1 MNRIKYSLLFLLLP
15 FSSGVLAQQ
24 KPALSWKDVS
34 NWNYIRS
41 NTYSLSPNG
50 QWLSWAKGPTEGDLQ
65 MVIRKVSDT
74 LNYVYP
80 IGAAAS
86 PVFFSKDAKYAAF
99 KVSAKDAEVKAVK
112 KTMKPLYD
120 QLLLVSLPGN
130 QKTTFEKVKAFSFS
144 ADNPDWLAIHFIP
157 AESASKDKDAAK
169 GTDLLL
175 YQLSTKKSFNLG
187 NVSEY
192 AFNKSGSVLAYII
205 DANGQNGN
213 GIFIRD
219 MKTGLITALENDK
232 ANYKNINWNED
243 GDAFALLKSNKN
255 EKYKE
260 DVFTVI
266 GINKIAGELS
276 NKVSFNGTSAK
287 NFPANMG
294 ISGNGRPYWSDDQ
307 ASLFFGISV
316 QEKKADS
323 TDKKS
328 GSNPAV
334 SNASGKTDSVKTKA
348 DSTGKTKL
356 GQKALA
362 KADIEKPDMI
372 IWNWQDKRL
381 QSAQQTQ
388 ETRDKNYSYLSV
400 YRIADQKFSQ
410 LADSTLKNV
419 VMAPKNGYA
428 IGYDDS
434 NYELM
439 RNLDGQGYTDIYVID
454 LKTGNKKR
462 VFEKFYTAGRDLF
475 NLSPNGKWATF
486 SKDGAFYSINL
497 ETLEQYNLTKNIKS
511 SFVDELDDHNVLK
524 PETPNFGWSA
534 DSKYALIKDNYDLW
548 RISADGK
555 TAVSLSDNWKSKK
568 QEVTERFSIYQREK
582 GTDLT
587 KDQYFL
593 VFNQQNKNSG
603 IGLLEAGKTT
613 IKPLFVDAHVYGGL
627 KKATDANVFI
637 YMKYDNE
644 KSPEMY
650 ATTASSLA
658 SAKPISKNTPDQ
670 GKYAWSSGVKLINY
684 VSANG
689 DSLQAVL
696 YLPAN
701 YQEGKSYPT
710 ITYIYERLTNEMN
723 VYSMPAFP
731 GGGFNRAMYNSN
743 GYAVLMPD
751 IKYKLNDPGMSA
763 VACVVPAVKAAIA
776 TGIVDEKRVAIHGH
790 SWGGYQTSFLIT
802 QTNIFKAA
810 AAGAPLTN
818 MISMYSLIYW
828 NSGGTNQAIFE
839 ASQGRLTPGY
849 WDNWD
854 AFTRNS
860 PIYHIKKVQTPLLL
874 LHNDKDGAVDYTQG
888 IEYYNGLR
896 RLNKPVVMITY
907 RGENH
912 GIAKI
917 PNRKDYAVRM
927 MEYFDYMLKD
937 KPAPDWWAK
946 GINRSD
952 MEKHLETRAF
962 ERPEKQ
968 ENTTEQ

>member
-1 MNRIKYSLLFLLLP
+1 MNRIKYSLLMLT
-15 FSSGVLAQQ
+15 LAFATSVMGQQ

-34 NWNYIRS
+34 KWNFIRS

-65 MVIRKVSDT
+65 TVIRKVSDT
-74 LNYVYP
+74 LNFSYP
-80 IGAAAS
+80 IGASAS
-86 PVFFSKDAKYAAF
+86 SVVYSKDAKYAAF
-99 KVSAKDAEVKAVK
+99 KVSAKEAEVKAAK

-120 QLLLVSLPGN
+120 QLVLLSLPGN
-130 QKTTFEKVKAFSFS
+130 QKTTFEKVKTFGFS
-144 ADNPDWLAIHFIP
+144 ADNPEWMAIHFMP
-157 AESASKDKDAAK
+157 AENASKEKDAAK

-175 YQLSTKKSFNLG
+175 YQLNTKKNFNLG

-192 AFNKSGSVLAYII
+192 SFNKAGTLLAYII

-232 ANYKNINWNED
+232 ANYKSINWNEN

-260 DVFTVI
+260 DIFTVI
-266 GINKIAGELS
+266 GFNKIAGELS
-276 NKVSFNGTSAK
+276 NKVSFSGLSSK
-287 NFPANMG
+287 DFPKNMG
-294 ISGNGRPYWSDDQ
+294 ISGNGIPYWSEDQ
-307 ASLFFGISV
+307 SSIFFGVIN

-323 TDKKS
+323 TGKDKSAHTGVKS
-328 GSNPAV
+328 NT
-334 SNASGKTDSVKTKA
+334 SGKAIDSDKNKA
-348 DSTGKTKL
+348 DSTVKTKPE
-356 GQKALA
+356 GKAPA

-388 ETRDKNYSYLSV
+388 ESRDKNYSFLSV
-400 YRIADQKFSQ
+400 YRVSDQKISQ
-410 LADSTLKNV
+410 LADSTLKTV
-419 VMAPKNGYA
+419 IIGPKNLYA

-439 RNLDGQGYTDIYVID
+439 GNLDGQGYTDVYVID

-462 VFEKFYTAGRDLF
+462 VFEKFYTEGRGLW
-475 NLSPNGKWATF
+475 SMAPNGKWASF

-497 ETLEQYNLTKNIKS
+497 ESGTQFNLTQNIKA

-524 PETPNFGWSA
+524 PSTSNFGWSA
-534 DSKYALIKDNYDLW
+534 DSKYVLVKDNYDLW

-555 TAVSLSDNWKSKK
+555 TAVSLTDDWKSKK
-568 QEVTERFSIYQREK
+568 QTLLGKALYYPKEK
-582 GTDLT
+582 GTDLS

-593 VFNQQNKNSG
+593 IFNNQNKNSG
-603 IGLLEAGKTT
+603 IGILEAGKTS
-613 IKPLFVDAHVYGGL
+613 IKPLFVDGHIYGGL
-627 KKATDANVFI
+627 SKAVDGNVFI
-637 YMKYDNE
+637 YTKQDNE
-644 KSPEMY
+644 KSPEVY
-650 ATTASSLA
+650 ATNSANLA
-658 SAKPISKNTPDQ
+658 NAKQITKNTPDQ
-670 GKYAWSSGVKLINY
+670 DKYAWSPSVKLINY

-689 DSLQAVL
+689 DTLQATL

-710 ITYIYERLTNEMN
+710 ITYIYERLTDQMN
-723 VYSMPAFP
+723 TYAMPAFP
-731 GGGFNRAMYNSN
+731 GGGFNRAMYTSN

-776 TGIVDEKRVAIHGH
+776 TGIVDEKNVAIHGH

-912 GIAKI
+912 GIAKL

-927 MEYFDYMLKD
+927 MEYFDYMLKG
-937 KPAPDWWAK
+937 KSAPDWWAK

-952 MEKHLETRAF
+952 MEKHLESRAF
-962 ERPEKQ
+962 ERRE
-968 ENTTEQ
+968 EQ

>member
-1 MNRIKYSLLFLLLP
+1 MNRIKYSLLLLILP
-15 FSSGVLAQQ
+15 FATSVMAQQ

-34 NWNYIRS
+34 KWNFIRS

-65 MVIRKVSDT
+65 TVIRKVSDT
-74 LNYVYP
+74 VNFSYP
-80 IGAAAS
+80 IGATAS
-86 PVFFSKDAKYAAF
+86 TVVYSKDAKYAAF

-120 QLLLVSLPGN
+120 QLVLVSLPGN
-130 QKTTFEKVKAFSFS
+130 QKTTFEKVKTFSFS
-144 ADNPDWLAIHFIP
+144 ADNPEWLAIHFTA
-157 AESASKDKDAAK
+157 AENASKDKDASK

-175 YQLSTKKSFNLG
+175 YQLTTKKSFNLG

-192 AFNKSGSVLAYII
+192 SFNKSGTILAYII

-232 ANYKNINWNED
+232 ATYKSISWNEN

-260 DVFTVI
+260 DIFTVI

-276 NKVSFNGTSAK
+276 NKISFSALTSK
-287 NFPANMG
+287 NFPNNMG
-294 ISGNGRPYWSDDQ
+294 ISGNGTPYWSEDQ
-307 ASLFFGISV
+307 SNLFFGITTK
-316 QEKKADS
+316 EK
-323 TDKKS
+323 
-328 GSNPAV
+328 
-334 SNASGKTDSVKTKA
+334 KTDSTSKDKAGDQSKGKATGTDKTKT
-348 DSTGKTKL
+348 DSTGKAKPEN
-356 GQKALA
+356 KALA

-388 ETRDKNYSYLSV
+388 ETRDKNYSYLSS
-400 YRIADQKFSQ
+400 YRIADQKISQ
-410 LADSTLKNV
+410 LADSNLKTV
-419 VMAPKNGYA
+419 VMGPKNLYA

-434 NYELM
+434 NYELVS
-439 RNLDGQGYTDIYVID
+439 NLDGQGYTDIYVID

-462 VFEKFYTAGRDLF
+462 VFEKFYTEGRGL
-475 NLSPNGKWATF
+475 LSMAPNGKWASF
-486 SKDGAFYSINL
+486 SNDGAFYSINL
-497 ETLEQYNLTKNIKS
+497 ETLEQYNLTKNIKA
-511 SFVDELDDHNVLK
+511 SFVDELDDHNILK
-524 PETPNFGWSA
+524 PATSNFGWST

-555 TAVSLSDNWKSKK
+555 TVVSLSDNWKSKK
-568 QEVTERFSIYQREK
+568 QQVLGKSYIYQKEK

-593 VFNQQNKNSG
+593 IFNNQNKNSG
-603 IGLLEAGKTT
+603 IGLLEAGKTS
-613 IKPLFVDAHVYGGL
+613 IKPIFMDAHLYGGL
-627 KKATDANVFI
+627 TKATDGNVFI
-637 YMKYDNE
+637 YTKQGNE
-644 KSPEMY
+644 KSPEVY
-650 ATTASSLA
+650 ATTSSSLA
-658 SAKPISKNTPDQ
+658 NAKQITKNTPDQ
-670 GKYAWSSGVKLINY
+670 EKYAWSPSVKLINY

-689 DSLQAVL
+689 DSLQATL

-710 ITYIYERLTNEMN
+710 ITYIYERLTDQMN
-723 VYSMPAFP
+723 TYAMPGFP
-731 GGGFNRAMYNSN
+731 GGGFNRAMYTSN

-776 TGIVDEKRVAIHGH
+776 SGIVDEKRVAIHGH

-912 GIAKI
+912 GIAKL

-952 MEKHLETRAF
+952 LEKHLEARAF
-962 ERPEKQ
+962 ENIGE
-968 ENTTEQ
+968 

>member
-1 MNRIKYSLLFLLLP
+1 MNSIRYSLLLLLLP
-15 FSSGVLAQQ
+15 LAASVHAQQ

-34 NWNYIRS
+34 KWNSIRS
-41 NTYSLSPNG
+41 NTYALSPNG

-65 MVIRKVSDT
+65 TVIRKISDT
-74 LNYVYP
+74 TNFSYP
-80 IGAAAS
+80 IGANPSTVVYAKD
-86 PVFFSKDAKYAAF
+86 SKYLAF
-99 KVSAKDAEVKAVK
+99 KVSAKESEVKAAK

-120 QLLLVSLPGN
+120 QLVLVSLPGN
-130 QKTTFEKVKAFSFS
+130 QKVTFEKVKTFSFS
-144 ADNPDWLAIHFIP
+144 GESSEWLAIQFTAP
-157 AESASKDKDAAK
+157 ETASKDKDAAK

-175 YQLSTKKSFNLG
+175 YHLSTKKSYNLG
-187 NVSEY
+187 NVAEY
-192 AFNKSGSVLAYII
+192 AFNKAGNILAYTI

-219 MKTGLITALENDK
+219 MKTGIITALENDK
-232 ANYKNINWNED
+232 ANYKSINWNEN

-255 EKYKE
+255 EQYKE

-266 GINKIAGELS
+266 GINKIAGEQS
-276 NKVSFNGTSAK
+276 NKVSYAGIGLK
-287 NFPANMG
+287 NFPKNMG
-294 ISGNGRPYWSDDQ
+294 INGNGTPYWSEDQ
-307 ASLFFGISV
+307 GSLFFGINI

-323 TDKKS
+323 TSKDKAAEK
-328 GSNPAV
+328 GKPQV
-334 SNASGKTDSVKTKA
+334 KTDSLAKGKAEGKA
-348 DSTGKTKL
+348 DAKTDAKP
-356 GQKALA
+356 AA

-388 ETRDKNYSYLSV
+388 EMRDKNYSFLSS

-410 LADSTLKNV
+410 LADSSLKNV
-419 VMAPKNGYA
+419 VVAPQNLYA
-428 IGYDDS
+428 IGYDNS
-434 NYELM
+434 SYELAG
-439 RNLDGQGYTDIYVID
+439 NLDGQSYTDIYLIN
-454 LKTGNKKR
+454 LKTGARKR
-462 VFEKFYTAGRDLF
+462 IFEKFYTSGRGS
-475 NLSPNGKWATF
+475 LSFAPNGKWASF
-486 SKDGAFYSINL
+486 NKDGAFYSINL
-497 ETLEQYNLTKNIKS
+497 ETLQQYNLTEKIKA
-511 SFVDELDDHNVLK
+511 SFVDELDDHNTVK
-524 PETPNFGWSA
+524 PSTPNFGWSS
-534 DSKYALIKDNYDLW
+534 DSKYVLIKDNYDLW

-555 TAVSLSDNWKSKK
+555 NVTALSDNWKSKK
-568 QEVTERFSIYQREK
+568 QEVQSKFSIYPKDK
-582 GTDLT
+582 GTDLS
-587 KDQYFL
+587 KDQYFTI
-593 VFNQQNKNSG
+593 FNSSTKKAG
-603 IGLLEAGKTT
+603 IAVLEAGKTN
-613 IKPLFVDAHVYGGL
+613 IRPLFMDDNAYGAFQ
-627 KKATDANVFI
+627 KASEGNVFV
-637 YMKYDNE
+637 YAKQNNE

-650 ATTASSLA
+650 ASTTANLSNP
-658 SAKPISKNTPDQ
+658 KQITKNTPDQ
-670 GKYAWSSGVKLINY
+670 EKYAWSTGVKLINY

-689 DSLQAVL
+689 DSLQAAL

-710 ITYIYERLTNEMN
+710 ITYIYERLTDELNF
-723 VYSMPAFP
+723 YSMPGFP
-731 GGGFNRAMYNSN
+731 GGGFNKAMYTSN

-839 ASQGRLTPGY
+839 SSQGRLTPGY

-854 AFTRNS
+854 AFARNS
-860 PIYHIKKVQTPLLL
+860 PVYHIKKVQTPLLL

-912 GIAKI
+912 GIAKL

-937 KPAPDWWAK
+937 KPAPEWWSK
-946 GINRSD
+946 GVNRLD
-952 MEKHLETRAF
+952 MEKHLEARAF
-962 ERPEKQ
+962 EKVE
-968 ENTTEQ
+968 EQ